1 MVKRILSKKFWQS
14 KTVWINALALI
25 GGIATAISGELAIGT
40 TLTIGS
46 VANIILRIV
55 TKLEI
60 K

>member
-1 MVKRILSKKFWQS
+1 MAKIVSKKWYQS
-14 KTVWINALALI
+14 KSLWINGLALV
-25 GGIATAISGELAIGT
+25 GGICSAIAGELAIGA